1 MRLLSFT
8 CIDLNGYLTF
18 EISLKRD
25 VSFLIGI
32 NGSGKTSAL
41 KAIMAL
47 LGPDIDWLM
56 NAKYNMIAVYLEF
69 EKRKIQIQ
77 CSRPAEQKD
86 IILFSFIE
94 KNNTLEAK
102 LSESEYRSSLRQHD
116 DYFRDEDGD
125 LVRIRENRFE
135 ASDSIEAFA
144 AVRRIPTPIFLGLDR
159 TTLPTAGGRSLPR
172 TRRPGPP
179 RRPHASLR
187 TFLDESVAQAE
198 SIAVDAMR
206 RASLL
211 RSRRAGQLREDILL
225 TLFSDV
231 KSEGSALPRTRDL
244 QRFERTRKS
253 LTSAFKVIGI
263 DQNRISKSIEPFF
276 NELNKAASHLV
287 AHKTVDDVLGSKSTE
302 ELQKN
307 FFAWISMGPRLGL
320 ILKIEELVS
329 KFNEDETAIFK
340 ETNSYISIVNSFFRD
355 SRKEIKFSEDSS
367 LAVYLASGVDADVYY
382 LSSGERQLFVLITTL
397 MFNEDHRKSNVL
409 IIDEPEL
416 SLHIKWQD
424 MFVDSLLRAN
434 PSTQLIFATHSPSI
448 IGSRDEDC
456 VDLA

>member
-1 MRLLSFT
+1 MRLNKFS
-8 CIDLNGYLTF
+8 CVRMNGYLSF

-56 NAKYNMIAVYLEF
+56 TAKYDSISVQLEC
-69 EKRKIQIQ
+69 EKRKIEIQ
-77 CSRPAEQKD
+77 CERPVDQKD
-86 IILFSFIE
+86 LIEFKFIE
-94 KNNTLEAK
+94 GKTSIEAS
-102 LSESEYRSSLRQHD
+102 LSELEYRASLRQHD

-135 ASDSIEAFA
+135 APDNIEAFA
-144 AVRRIPTPIFLGLDR
+144 AVRRLPTPIFLGLDR
-159 TTLPTAGGRSLPR
+159 TTLPTAGGRANQR
-172 TRRPGPP
+172 IRRPGGP

-231 KSEGSALPRTRDL
+231 KSEAITLPRTRDL

-253 LTSAFKVIGI
+253 LTTAFKIIGI
-263 DQNRISKSIEPFF
+263 EQNRLARTIDPFF
-276 NELNKAASHLV
+276 DEITKTASHLV
-287 AHKTVDDVLGSKSTE
+287 NHKSVQDLFSAETSD
-302 ELQKN
+302 ELREK
-307 FFAWISMGPRLGL
+307 FFSWISIGPRLSL
-320 ILKIEELVS
+320 IRKAEELVS
-329 KFNEDETAIFK
+329 KFNDDETIIFR

-355 SRKEIKFSEDSS
+355 SKKEIRFGEDSS
-367 LAVYLASGVDADVYY
+367 LTVSLASGVDADAYH

-397 MFNEDHRKSNVL
+397 MFNEDHKNSNIL

-416 SLHIKWQD
+416 SLHIKWQE
-424 MFVDSLLRAN
+424 MFVDSLLAAN

-448 IGSRDEDC
+448 IGSRDQQC
-456 VDLA
+456 VDLT